1 MRHSLRSLSS
11 LLLLAGAVGA
21 CSGGGGGNTMKG
33 GGCGCCAKGAAPQQA
48 MPSQPPPTAPVAVA
62 SNKFCPISG
71 QPVDPSVPTC
81 MYQGRVI
88 GFCCAGCKAE
98 FDANPAAYAAK
109 IR

>member
-1 MRHSLRSLSS
+1 MQ
-11 LLLLAGAVGA
+11 
-21 CSGGGGGNTMKG
+21 G

-48 MPSQPPPTAPVAVA
+48 MPSQGTPTAPVAVA

-71 QPVDPSVPTC
+71 DLVNPSVPTS

-98 FDANPAAYAAK
+98 FDANPEAYAAK

>member
-1 MRHSLRSLSS
+1 MHHCLRSLGSI
-11 LLLLAGAVGA
+11 LLLSAAVAA
-21 CSGGGGGNTMKG
+21 CSGGRSAGVQR
-33 GGCGCCAKGAAPQQA
+33 GGCGCCGKGRAPQQA
-48 MPSQPPPTAPVAVA
+48 TGQQGMAGAPAAVA

-71 QPVDPSVPTC
+71 QPVDPSVPTS